1 MLIRHYSAFN
11 PLQYLNSLSV
21 SPLSLPSALPAP
33 RSGRADLS
41 STIQQ
46 LHTMTAGGQQWNS
59 PEHERH
65 CPVSAHPNPTAATGE
80 HPRQKYSTSRSL
92 PFICP
97 LVSLAELQRCELCSP
112 CPEVSHVSHNAWVGF
127 QGKCYYFSDTESAWN
142 ISREHCQQLGASLA
156 TIDSKEEME
165 FVLRFRGPANCWIG
179 LHKAEGDERWMWV
192 NGSAFSNWSVFQL
205 QDGGQCAYLNGDR
218 ISSTLCYTEKSWVC
232 SRADGCVHWEQK
244 AFPY

>member
-1 MLIRHYSAFN
+1 
-11 PLQYLNSLSV
+11 
-21 SPLSLPSALPAP
+21 
-33 RSGRADLS
+33 
-41 STIQQ
+41 
-46 LHTMTAGGQQWNS
+46 MTAGGQQWNS
-59 PEHERH
+59 PEHEAKLL
-65 CPVSAHPNPTAATGE
+65 CPGEEKQHFKHSCKWNVGRRKSALYSFVSGV
-80 HPRQKYSTSRSL
+80 
-92 PFICP
+92 
-97 LVSLAELQRCELCSP
+97 LVGVIVGIIIIIIMKLVFGRELQRCELCSP

-192 NGSAFSNWSVFQL
+192 NGSAFSNWFQL